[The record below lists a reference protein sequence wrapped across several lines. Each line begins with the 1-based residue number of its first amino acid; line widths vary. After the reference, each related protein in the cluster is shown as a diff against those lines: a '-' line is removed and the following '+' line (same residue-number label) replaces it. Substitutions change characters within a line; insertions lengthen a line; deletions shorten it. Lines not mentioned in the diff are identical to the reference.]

1 MTFLTFISHIII
13 EKHKHKSN
21 LGENKKM
28 ISSPRHGWC
37 TFSIGKDKDR
47 CFTDRA
53 SYLTNVPVDLLDA
66 FVTYTLNGYGCVVF
80 DAEGYEYTLVLT
92 AYNQSIYIIDENN
105 HLIDFS
111 DLNADD
117 LAREL
122 IKDIESDLEN
132 WISFA
137 TFDKDEEEENRSNIN
152 RLLSLLKQEYFTY
165 QGGA

>member
-1 MTFLTFISHIII
+1 
-13 EKHKHKSN
+13 
-21 LGENKKM
+21 M
-28 ISSPRHGWC
+28 ISNPRHGWC

-53 SYLTNVPVDLLDA
+53 SYLTNVPVDLLNA